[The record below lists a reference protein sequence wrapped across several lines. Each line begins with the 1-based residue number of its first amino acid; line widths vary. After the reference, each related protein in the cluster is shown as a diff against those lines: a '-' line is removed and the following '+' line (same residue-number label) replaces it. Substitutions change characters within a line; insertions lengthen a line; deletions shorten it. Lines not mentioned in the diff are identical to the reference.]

1 MKVCDVTQFYSPFGG
16 GVKRYLSEKRRF
28 VQERTDDEH
37 ILIIPGAKTQYTRE
51 GRLHTYTVASPPIS
65 ATSRYRALLN
75 QKEVRR
81 LLREVR
87 PDVIESGDPYQ
98 VAWTAIGEARA
109 LGVPIVGFYHSH
121 FPEAYLRTASRFG
134 GPLVRDAVLAWSRRY
149 VARLY
154 NKFDYT
160 LVCAQRLREVL
171 NQWGVA
177 NVRPIKLGVDT
188 NAFQPGP
195 ADPNLRARLGIPP
208 DAFFLLYVGRLAG
221 EKNVRVLLDG
231 FERLRRYS
239 RVDYRLVC
247 VGQGPWGEALLE
259 TREQTGGALQWIP
272 HIANSAALAQ
282 LYRTADLAVHP
293 SVNET
298 FGLVPL
304 EAQAC
309 ALPVCGIRGSCMD
322 ENIMEGLNHWAP
334 RNTPN
339 ELAAA
344 IDRMRPLDR
353 GALGRRA
360 AVAVRERYAWPVV
373 LRELWSRYGE
383 LVAARKP
390 HSAPVRSTV
399 STPTAVAA
407 ASLPRSIAIRKFQAS
422 DRPTV
427 RKICCDTGF
436 LGRPID
442 PVFEDREVFADFL
455 TSYYTDVEPESL
467 FVLELDGKV
476 VGYLSGCRRPAARW
490 FHLLRR
496 GPRAAARV
504 AFRYCTFGYK
514 SPTRRYI
521 RWLLTRGRWETP
533 PRPAGTPH
541 FHLNLLP
548 EARGGAGTKALV
560 DAFLDYLRSQG
571 EKAVYGQMVVYEER
585 RGDALFSRFGFNV
598 LNRREITKYRDH
610 YAGRVFLCTAWKDLS
625 TESRLYGAR
634 KGFLQETRA

>member
-28 VQERTDDEH
+28 VQEHTEDEH
-37 ILIIPGAKTQYTRE
+37 ILIIPGAKTGYIRE

-109 LGVPIVGFYHSH
+109 MGVPIVGFYHSH
-121 FPEAYLRTASRFG
+121 FPEAYLRTAARFG

-149 VARLY
+149 VERLY
-154 NKFDYT
+154 NKFNYT
-160 LVCAQRLREVL
+160 LVCAQRLRDVL
-171 NQWGVA
+171 SDWGVN

-188 NAFQPGP
+188 DAFQPGP
-195 ADPNLRARLGIPP
+195 ADPALRARLGLPP
-208 DAFFLLYVGRLAG
+208 EAFFLLYVGRLAG
-221 EKNVRVLLDG
+221 EKNVRTLLDA

-247 VGQGPWGEALLE
+247 VGQGPWRAQLLD

-322 ENIMEGLNHWAP
+322 ENVMEGLEHWAA
-334 RNTPN
+334 RNTSAD
-339 ELAAA
+339 LAEA
-344 IDRMRPLDR
+344 IERMQNLDR
-353 GALGRRA
+353 RALGRRVA
-360 AVAVRERYAWPVV
+360 EAVRQRYAWPVV
-373 LRELWSRYGE
+373 LRELWDRYAE
-383 LVAARKP
+383 LVEPRRSKSP
-390 HSAPVRSTV
+390 PAPSVFPPPA
-399 STPTAVAA
+399 STPRPPVIRRYQPADRAV
-407 ASLPRSIAIRKFQAS
+407 
-422 DRPTV
+422 V
-427 RKICCDTGF
+427 RRICCDTGF

-467 FVLELDGKV
+467 FVLEQGGRV
-476 VGYLSGCRRPAARW
+476 AGYLSGCRFPRRRW
-490 FHLLRR
+490 AHLLRQA
-496 GPRAAARV
+496 PRAGARV
-504 AFRYCTFGYK
+504 AYRYFTFGYNAA
-514 SPTRRYI
+514 SRRYL
-521 RWLLTRGRWETP
+521 RWLVTRGHWETP
-533 PRPAGTPH
+533 PRPSATPH

-548 EARGGAGTKALV
+548 EARGVASTKALV
-560 DAFLDYLRSQG
+560 DAYLSYLRGHG

-625 TESRLYGAR
+625 TEGRLYGAR
-634 KGFLQETRA
+634 NRFMQESSA

>member
-28 VQERTDDEH
+28 VQDHTDDEH
-37 ILIIPGAKTQYTRE
+37 ILIIPGAKTAYLQEGRE

-75 QKEVRR
+75 QKELRR

-98 VAWTAIGEARA
+98 VAWTAISEARS
-109 LGVPIVGFYHSH
+109 LNVPIVGFYHSH

-134 GPLVRDAVLAWSRRY
+134 GPLVRNAVLAWSRRY
-149 VARLY
+149 VERLY

-160 LVCAQRLREVL
+160 LVCAQRLRDVL
-171 NQWGVA
+171 KQWGVN

-188 NAFQPGP
+188 DAFQPGP
-195 ADPNLRARLGIPP
+195 ADPHLRARLGIPP
-208 DAFFLLYVGRLAG
+208 EAFFLLYVGRLAG
-221 EKNVRVLLDG
+221 EKNVRVLLDA

-239 RVDYRLVC
+239 NVDYRLVC
-247 VGQGPWGEALLE
+247 VGQGPWREQLLD

-272 HIANSAALAQ
+272 HIGNSAALAQ

-322 ENIMEGLNHWAP
+322 ENVMEGLNAWAAHNRP
-334 RNTPN
+334 T
-339 ELAAA
+339 ELAEA
-344 IDRMRPLDR
+344 IERMRQMDR
-353 GALGRRA
+353 AALGQRA

-373 LRELWSRYGE
+373 LRELWERYGE
-383 LVAARKP
+383 LVRPSK
-390 HSAPVRSTV
+390 
-399 STPTAVAA
+399 STPARIKIPAVPSSGSARHL
-407 ASLPRSIAIRKFQAS
+407 SIRKYQVA
-422 DRPTV
+422 DRETV
-427 RKICCDTGF
+427 RRICCDTGF
-436 LGRPID
+436 LGHAID
-442 PVFEDREVFADFL
+442 PVFQDRELFADFL
-455 TSYYTDVEPESL
+455 TAYYTDVEPESL
-467 FVLELDGKV
+467 FVLELDGHV
-476 VGYLSGCRRPAARW
+476 AGYLSGCRYPARRW
-490 FHLLRR
+490 AHLFRAV
-496 GPRAAARV
+496 PRAAAQV
-504 AFRYCTFGYK
+504 FLKYCRFEYTRA
-514 SPTRRYI
+514 SRRYL
-521 RWLLTRGRWETP
+521 RWLLTRGPWETP
-533 PRPAGTPH
+533 PRPARMPH

-548 EARGGAGTKALV
+548 EARGVASTKGLV
-560 DAFLDYLRSQG
+560 DAYLNYLRTHG

-625 TESRLYGAR
+625 TDSRLFGAR
-634 KGFLQETRA
+634 NQFLRESNA

>member
-28 VQERTDDEH
+28 VQEHTEDEH
-37 ILIIPGAKTQYTRE
+37 ILIIPGAKTGYSHE

-75 QKEVRR
+75 QKELRR
-81 LLREVR
+81 LLREVQ

-98 VAWTAIGEARA
+98 VAWTAIAEARA
-109 LGVPIVGFYHSH
+109 MGVPIVGFYHSH

-149 VARLY
+149 VKRLY
-154 NKFDYT
+154 NQFNYT
-160 LVCAQRLREVL
+160 FVCAQPLRDVL
-171 NQWGVA
+171 SQWGVN

-188 NAFQPGP
+188 QAFQPGP
-195 ADPNLRARLGIPP
+195 ADPALRARLGIPP
-208 DAFFLLYVGRLAG
+208 EAFFLLYVGRLAG
-221 EKNVRVLLDG
+221 EKNVRTLLDA

-239 RVDYRLVC
+239 RTDYRLVC
-247 VGQGPWGEALLE
+247 VGQGPWREQLLD
-259 TREQTGGALQWIP
+259 TREHTGGALQWIP

-322 ENIMEGLNHWAP
+322 ENVMEGLEYWAAHNRP
-334 RNTPN
+334 A
-339 ELAAA
+339 ELAEAVE
-344 IDRMRPLDR
+344 RMRGVNR
-353 GALGRRA
+353 AALGQRVA
-360 AVAVRERYAWPVV
+360 QAVRQRYAWPVV
-373 LRELWSRYGE
+373 LRELWDRYRE
-383 LVAARKP
+383 LVEPRRTATAFLP
-390 HSAPVRSTV
+390 SPVNSAHPAV
-399 STPTAVAA
+399 SHRPLV
-407 ASLPRSIAIRKFQAS
+407 IRKYQPS
-422 DRPTV
+422 DRAVV
-427 RKICCDTGF
+427 RQICCDTGF

-455 TSYYTDVEPESL
+455 TSYYTDLEPESL
-467 FVLELDGKV
+467 FVLEVGGRV
-476 VGYLSGCRRPAARW
+476 AGYLSGCRYPRRRW
-490 FHLLRR
+490 AHLFRQ
-496 GPRAAARV
+496 GPRAAVRV
-504 AFRYCTFGYK
+504 GFRYFSFGYGAA
-514 SPTRRYI
+514 SRRYL
-521 RWLLTRGRWETP
+521 RWLVGRGHWETP
-533 PRPAGTPH
+533 PRPSATPH

-548 EARGGAGTKALV
+548 EARGVTSTKALV
-560 DAFLDYLRSQG
+560 DVYLSYLREQG

-625 TESRLYGAR
+625 TEDRLYGAR
-634 KGFLQETRA
+634 NGFMEKSSA